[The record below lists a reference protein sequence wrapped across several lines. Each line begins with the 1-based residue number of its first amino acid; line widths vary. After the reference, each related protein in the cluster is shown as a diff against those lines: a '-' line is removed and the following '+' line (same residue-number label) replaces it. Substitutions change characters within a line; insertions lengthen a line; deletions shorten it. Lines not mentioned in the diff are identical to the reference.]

1 MQSAIELADQVA
13 NKISKQDKIIW
24 EFTGIKMDD
33 NKDDILQGKD
43 KNDKLGQ
50 DLSVLRESENEKSN
64 NQINKLDLM
73 QNLKD

>member
-24 EFTGIKMDD
+24 EFSGIKIDD

-50 DLSVLRESENEKSN
+50 EISVLRESENEKSN
-64 NQINKLDLM
+64 NQINKHLM

>member
-33 NKDDILQGKD
+33 HKDD
-43 KNDKLGQ
+43 
-50 DLSVLRESENEKSN
+50 STRECENEKSN